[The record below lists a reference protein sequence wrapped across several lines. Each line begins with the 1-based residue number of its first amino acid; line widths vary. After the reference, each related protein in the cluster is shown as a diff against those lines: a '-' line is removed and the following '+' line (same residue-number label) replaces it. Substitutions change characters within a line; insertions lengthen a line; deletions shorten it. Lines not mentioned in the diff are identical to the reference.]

1 MDILK
6 VNKLIDSELKEIS
19 KIGWMIYEGELDI
32 DYLIDLIV
40 DLEDE
45 YYKGIDKAFNY

>member
-1 MDILK
+1 M
-6 VNKLIDSELKEIS
+6 
-19 KIGWMIYEGELDI
+19 YEGELDI
-32 DYLIDLIV
+32 DYLIDLIA